1 MNVKNRSLSSW
12 IAHTWIE
19 EGWSQGNADMVYELH
34 SSSFV
39 DHDSA
44 GRPNDREGFR
54 KGIIDLYRAFPDL
67 HCIVDDLVI
76 DEETGTV
83 SIRWSGTGTHRGTFL
98 GTEPTGRRIAFSGIE
113 IIRITDGLITE
124 RWGQWD
130 GLSLLEQ
137 MGRL

>member
-1 MNVKNRSLSSW
+1 MNVKNRDSLSR

-19 EGWSQGNADMVYELH
+19 EGWSKGNADMVYELH
-34 SSSFV
+34 SPDFV

-44 GRPNDREGFR
+44 GRPDDREGFR
-54 KGIIDLYRAFPDL
+54 KGILDLYRAFPDL

-83 SIRWSGTGTHRGTFL
+83 SVRWSGTGTHRGFFL
-98 GTEPTGRRIAFSGIE
+98 NTEPTCKPIAFAGIE
-113 IIRITDGLITE
+113 IIRIRDGLITE

-130 GLSLLEQ
+130 GVGILEQ
-137 MGRL
+137 FGRL